1 MSTPDFGSAS
11 GSVPLIPRRVLF
23 GNPDKAS
30 ARLSPDGA
38 RLSFLAP
45 VEGVLNVWVGTTE
58 DPNAAQPVTRDTG
71 RGIHDYFW
79 AFNNRHILYVQDQNG
94 DENWRLFAVDLELLE
109 TRDLTPIDGVQAQ
122 VQEVSYK
129 FPDQVLV
136 GLNDRDPQLHDLY
149 RVDVRTGERTLELQ
163 NPGFLEITTD
173 DDFQV
178 RFATRPTEDGGAEVL
193 RRTSEDGVGDGVGD
207 GWEPFARIDM
217 EDALTTMLA
226 DFDHTGS
233 VLYML
238 DSRGRDTAALFTV
251 DLTTS
256 ETNLV
261 AEDSRCDV
269 GGVML
274 HPTKK
279 TIEAVAFAYEKMEW
293 TVLDPS
299 VEADMA
305 YLNGVAPG
313 EMDVVSR
320 SLDDQTWVVAYMLD
334 DGPVKY
340 YLYDREAG
348 RARFLFTNRQ
358 ELEGL
363 PLVKLHPVVIEA
375 RDGLKMVSY
384 YTLPPGSERQGEL
397 VPAQPLP
404 LALVVHGGPWGRDT
418 WGYNSLLQMLS
429 NRGYATLSVNFRG
442 STGFGKGFLNAGN
455 KEWGGR
461 MHDDLL
467 DGVQWAVEMGIA
479 DPERV
484 AIMGGSYGGY
494 ATLVGMT
501 MTPEV
506 FACGVDIVGP
516 SNLIT
521 LMEAF
526 PPYWQPAI
534 EMFATRVGDHRTEE
548 GRSFLLERSPLT
560 YVDRISRPLLIG
572 QGANDPRVNQA
583 ESDQIVKAMQDR
595 EIAVTYALYPD
606 EGHGFVRPENNLSFF
621 AISEAFLAQHI
632 GGRFEP
638 VGDDFRGSTIEAPA
652 GAEQVPGLADA
663 LG

>member
-1 MSTPDFGSAS
+1 MTASIPDLTSSA
-11 GSVPLIPRRVLF
+11 VPLIPRRVLF

-30 ARLSPDGA
+30 ARISPDGL
-38 RLSFLAP
+38 RLSYLAP
-45 VEGVLNVWVGTTE
+45 VNGVLNVWVGPA
-58 DPNAAQPVTRDTG
+58 DDHSAAQPVTRDTG
-71 RGIHDYFW
+71 RGIHHYFW
-79 AFNNRHILYVQDQNG
+79 AFTNHHILYIQDQNG
-94 DENWRLFAVDLELLE
+94 DENWRLFAVDLDQEA
-109 TRDLTPIDGVQAQ
+109 TTDLTPIEGVQAQ
-122 VQEVSYK
+122 IQEVSHK

-136 GLNDRDPQLHDLY
+136 GLNDRDPQSHDVY
-149 RVDVRTGERTLELQ
+149 RIDIRSGERELVLE
-163 NPGFLEITTD
+163 NTGFLDITTD
-173 DDFQV
+173 DDFRV
-178 RFATRPTEDGGAEVL
+178 RFVSRPTEDGGAEVL
-193 RRTSEDGVGDGVGD
+193 RRTQAGE
-207 GWEPFARIDM
+207 WETFAIIEM

-226 DFDHTGS
+226 DFDSTGG

-251 DLTTS
+251 DLDTS
-256 ETNLV
+256 ETKLI
-261 AEDSRCDV
+261 ADDPRCDV

-274 HPTKK
+274 HPTEK
-279 TIEAVAFAYEKMEW
+279 TIEAVAFAYDKMVW
-293 TVLDPS
+293 TVLDSSIEP
-299 VEADMA
+299 DMT
-305 YLNGVAPG
+305 YLKEVAPG

-320 SLDDQTWVVAYMLD
+320 SLDDRTWVVAYMMD
-334 DGPVKY
+334 DGPVRY

-348 RARFLFTNRQ
+348 EARFLFTNRQ

-375 RDGLKMVSY
+375 RDGLELVSY
-384 YTLPPGSERQGEL
+384 YTLPMGSERDDAPRPEI
-397 VPAQPLP
+397 PLP
-404 LALVVHGGPWGRDT
+404 TVLVVHGGPWGRDT
-418 WGYNSLLQMLS
+418 WGFNSLLQMLT

-455 KEWGGR
+455 KEWGAK

-467 DGVQWAVEMGIA
+467 DAVQWAVAEGIA

-484 AIMGGSYGGY
+484 AILGGSYGGY

-548 GRSFLLERSPLT
+548 GRSFLLDRSPLT
-560 YVDRISRPLLIG
+560 YVDRICRPLLIG

-583 ESDQIVKAMQDR
+583 ESDQIVSAMQER
-595 EIAVTYALYPD
+595 GIPVTYARYPD
-606 EGHGFVRPENNLSFF
+606 EGHGFVRPENSLSFF
-621 AISEAFLAQHI
+621 AVSEAFLAQHL
-632 GGRFEP
+632 GGRFEA
-638 VGDDFRGSTIEAPA
+638 VGEDFTGSTIEVPA
-652 GAEQVPGLADA
+652 GAGQVPGLVDA

>member
-1 MSTPDFGSAS
+1 MADT
-11 GSVPLIPRRVLF
+11 VPLIPRRLLF

-30 ARLSPDGA
+30 ARISPDGS
-38 RLSFLAP
+38 RLSYLAP
-45 VEGVLNVWVGTTE
+45 VDGVLNVWVAPADEPT
-58 DPNAAQPVTRDTG
+58 AAGPVTRDTG
-71 RGIHDYFW
+71 RGIHNYFW
-79 AFNNRHILYVQDQNG
+79 AFDNRHILYIQDQNG
-94 DENWRLFAVDLELLE
+94 DENWRLFTVDLDLGE
-109 TRDLTPIDGVQAQ
+109 TKDLTPIDGVQAQ
-122 VQEVSYK
+122 VQEVSHK
-129 FPDQVLV
+129 FPDEVLV

-149 RVDVRTGERTLELQ
+149 RVDVRSGERTLALE

-193 RRTSEDGVGDGVGD
+193 QRTGKDGGAD
-207 GWEPFARIDM
+207 GWETFASIEM

-226 DFDHTGS
+226 GFDRSGV

-238 DSRGRDTAALFTV
+238 DSRGRDTAALFTI
-251 DLTTS
+251 DLNSSATK
-256 ETNLV
+256 LV
-261 AEDSRCDV
+261 AEDPRCDV

-293 TVLDPS
+293 TVLDAS

-340 YLYDREAG
+340 FLYDREAG
-348 RARFLFTNRQ
+348 EARFLFTNRQ

-384 YTLPPGSERQGEL
+384 YTLPPGSERQGQP

-404 LALVVHGGPWGRDT
+404 LVLVVHGGPWGRDT

-467 DGVQWAVEMGIA
+467 DGVRWAVEMGIA

-501 MTPEV
+501 ITPEV

-548 GRSFLLERSPLT
+548 GRRFLLERSPLT

-595 EIAVTYALYPD
+595 DIAVTYALYPD

-621 AISEAFLAQHI
+621 AVSEAFLAQHI

-638 VGDDFRGSTIEAPA
+638 IGDDFQGSTIEAPA